1 MTVQLV
7 TCCSQSQT
15 PQGGESCRVKM
26 GVSARPG
33 RRASSGQAGRGGEGR
48 SGGGEQ
54 AAAPH
59 GAVPQVSL
67 AAWEAGDWNLFKR
80 KWISHET

>member
-1 MTVQLV
+1 MLQ
-7 TCCSQSQT
+7 
-15 PQGGESCRVKM
+15 PEPDAAAGGELQSEDG
-26 GVSARPG
+26 GVS
-33 RRASSGQAGRGGEGR
+33 QAGAAGILGASGAGGEGR